1 MRRWNFTLCLAVVST
16 TQSNLYAWSSQP
28 SLMLSRYHIVVSL
41 MLVLTSVLSA
51 CSDEE
56 RLTVRATAFNSTRA
70 QTDSR
75 PTESACGDTLRPG
88 IKAIAVSRDLKK
100 RGLDCGTEVRIEG
113 LKGEYTV
120 MDLTAARHKNL
131 IDIYMGRDVKAARQW
146 GVQEVEI
153 AWED

>member
-1 MRRWNFTLCLAVVST
+1 
-16 TQSNLYAWSSQP
+16 
-28 SLMLSRYHIVVSL
+28 MLSRYHIVVSFV
-41 MLVLTSVLSA
+41 LVLTSFLSG
-51 CSDEE
+51 CSDQE

-88 IKAIAVSRDLKK
+88 VKAIAVSRDLKK

-146 GVQEVEI
+146 GPNRIAVNAIALGAEVHP
-153 AWED
+153 DSTQ

>member
-1 MRRWNFTLCLAVVST
+1 MV
-16 TQSNLYAWSSQP
+16 
-28 SLMLSRYHIVVSL
+28 SRYHIVVSL
-41 MLVLTSVLSA
+41 VLALTSFLSG

-113 LKGEYTV
+113 LRGEYTV